1 MIAQSQMK
9 SSEKANFSHLVG
21 DIAWFGLAMA
31 ATSRFLS
38 VYAIRLGAT
47 SIDLGWISSL
57 PSLILLFSAS
67 FGAWWTQRY
76 CNPLRSLFC
85 PVLPMLFL
93 FLLPVFA
100 PLLPLQWQPLW
111 LIFSVSA

>member
-1 MIAQSQMK
+1 
-9 SSEKANFSHLVG
+9 
-21 DIAWFGLAMA
+21 GLAMA

-47 SIDLGWISSL
+47 PIDLGWISAL

-67 FGAWWTQRY
+67 LGAWWTQRY
-76 CNPLRSLFC
+76 GNPVRSLFW
-85 PVLPMLFL
+85 PGLTMRFL

-111 LIFSVSA
+111 LIFSVSAPAIGQGVAS